1 MSSNHNYVAMQLR
14 EKAELF
20 NSRSAVYGDTYKNFG
35 KIMKP
40 LVGEVNLKSEIDF
53 SRFGVLVQ
61 IVSKLARYCKNYSRG
76 GHNDSLDDLAVY
88 AMMLKEL
95 DAALQS
101 DPRTDPRQM
110 CFDFEEDDEE
120 EHS

>member
-53 SRFGVLVQ
+53 SRFGVLLQ
-61 IVSKLARYCKNYSRG
+61 IVSKLARYCKNYFRG

-95 DAALQS
+95 DTALQN
-101 DPRTDPRQM
+101 DPRTDPRQL
-110 CFDFEEDDEE
+110 CLDFGED
-120 EHS
+120 S